1 MAFCRNARSLGGRF
15 DAFGGD
21 WLTVLLQAIKTGL
34 DSAGFTPEV
43 RDLASFQ
50 DDYGWKA
57 GEDEVD
63 GVEADEDEDEDDDDD
78 DDDEDEHTDEPDE
91 V

>member
-1 MAFCRNARSLGGRF
+1 MVLEEHADGG
-15 DAFGGD
+15 
-21 WLTVLLQAIKTGL
+21 VVQVIKTGL
-34 DSAGFTPEV
+34 DSAGFKPEV

-63 GVEADEDEDEDDDDD
+63 GAEEEEEE
-78 DDDEDEHTDEPDE
+78 DDDEDEEEDEADGADDVDGKE
-91 V
+91 TNST